1 MASGEETNK
10 LSNEVRIVAFSS
22 LSIGIEITTF
32 ELSGSYSLQARHQRF
47 VMQFL
52 K

>member
-1 MASGEETNK
+1 MESGEETNK
-10 LSNEVRIVAFSS
+10 LSKEVRIVAFSS
-22 LSIGIEITTF
+22 LLMGVEITIF
-32 ELSGSYSLQARHQRF
+32 ELSGSYSSQARHQRF